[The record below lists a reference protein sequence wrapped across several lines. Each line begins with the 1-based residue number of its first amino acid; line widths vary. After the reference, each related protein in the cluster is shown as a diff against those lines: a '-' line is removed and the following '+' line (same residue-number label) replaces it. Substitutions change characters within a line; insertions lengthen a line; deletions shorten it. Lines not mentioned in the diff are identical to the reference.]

1 MPERTISSFP
11 GSAGL
16 STDPAFCD
24 LLCDSFARIVGG
36 SLVPAS
42 LGAVEAAVWLYRE
55 APFCLLAHDTSDDP
69 IFIYGNKAVQK
80 CFEYGWEELTALPSR
95 LSAEQ
100 PDQAERQRLLDM
112 VRRQGYIGDYR
123 GIRIAR
129 SGRRFRIEG
138 ATVWELL
145 DRDGVRHGQAA
156 MFASWRDI

>member
-1 MPERTISSFP
+1 MSEQIGTNVWGP
-11 GSAGL
+11 ADL
-16 STDPAFCD
+16 STDPSFCG

-36 SLVPAS
+36 TLVPAA
-42 LGAVEAAVWLYRE
+42 LDPAEAARWLYRD
-55 APFCLLAHDTSDDP
+55 APFCLLAHDTRPDP
-69 IFIYGNKAVQK
+69 VFIYGNKTVQA

-100 PDQAERQRLLDM
+100 PNRADRQRLLDM

-123 GIRIAR
+123 GIRIAK
-129 SGRRFRIEG
+129 SGRRFRIEN

-145 DRDGVRHGQAA
+145 DRDGIRHGQAA